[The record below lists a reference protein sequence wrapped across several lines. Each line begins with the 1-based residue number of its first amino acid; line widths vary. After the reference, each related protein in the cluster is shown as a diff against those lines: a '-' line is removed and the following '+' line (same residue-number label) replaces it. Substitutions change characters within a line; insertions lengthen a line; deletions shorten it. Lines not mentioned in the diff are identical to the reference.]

1 MHLYQNDIEAATNR
15 KLGFADH
22 VRVLKYKRLNNGA
35 TVCLINSVTMSYY
48 TPKGKPRMKPVN
60 RYMIYI
66 LNDEACWYVR
76 IKSGNKADMLRSFN
90 SLIKKDAQNVNTK
103 R

>member
-1 MHLYQNDIEAATNR
+1 MHILHNDIEAATNK

-35 TVCLINSVTMSYY
+35 TACLINSVTMSYY

-66 LNDEACWYVR
+66 LNDECCREIYDRSGSKIEMQRAYNEL
-76 IKSGNKADMLRSFN
+76 IKSG
-90 SLIKKDAQNVNTK
+90 V
-103 R
+103 